1 MLTGTIKYIRQLAGS
16 EVMVDKFD
24 VKAVDISTT
33 FMGKI
38 TSGSYRAIYLMSGQ
52 NNDEDALWERRFDI
66 GLSSVKVETKVT
78 KDSKGKKVKSPVNYD
93 FFCRLASIIRY
104 AKHNCS
110 KSNMQGYTG
119 LELASGEYVPES
131 VTTYNIPFECKEGYL
146 GTVSLKLGEIYAIH
160 LKTDDFEIDL
170 DQNDFVE
177 EEVFYAIKDS
187 TPKGI
192 QFNAEYLGFDVKPP
206 IVSKSNN
213 SSGFYSSLEEI
224 IANHPDREYDW
235 LLKNKYIIV
244 SDDILDEVCEKIMA
258 HDGYVFYDTE
268 TSGLNI
274 TFKSR
279 LGADQGDQLVG
290 VVLTINDGEAYY
302 FPTQMKS
309 IPNLCNG
316 DHFYFME
323 HYMKPILE
331 GKELV
336 AHNMSFDWKVAYIY
350 DINANIVYDTMAL
363 YRLTVGAERKNF
375 PMGLKE
381 LARIFLM
388 RDSLELSDLVVDNS
402 WGTSDVRF
410 WDLPYEMVRLYA
422 CADTDNTKGLFDNA
436 MRNELLQKYNAT
448 RVYEI
453 EIAFSYAVAYQEFYG
468 HKIDIDNLE
477 ALHKDIDKGLKEN
490 MAKMVEI
497 VGYEF
502 NPNSPPQLLRI
513 MYQELGIPTQISRKT
528 GRPTTDKETLKY
540 LSELTDIEG
549 NVKYPFVKYLMDYRV
564 FEGVRKIIDKFPELA
579 TTDGYLFSSVMQ
591 YGTTT
596 GRVSI
601 NTPNYQSYNDPVKK
615 NIVPRPGFWMF
626 DTDYS
631 SVEYRV
637 LGNMAGNEMIK
648 EGFKDPDFDYH
659 AYQASRMYNVPY
671 AAVTKKLRKA
681 AKGINFGLP
690 YGMGDQS
697 LGVRVFGE
705 ETPENTRKAADLR
718 AKYFKGQE
726 DIRDFFDYARARGVN
741 EGFTETYFGRR
752 RYYHKSDFSVNAIKR
767 QAGNQVIQG
776 CIQGDTLIHDSVQ
789 GTVKIKELAGYK
801 AEVWNGTDWTTGD
814 VLYSGKKRKCIVKF
828 KGGYQMECSPEH
840 KFLVRSHRG
849 NDRFVACQDLIPLYD
864 DGRVRK
870 NAHRVVVSEDFCPSI
885 NVFKSDRVY
894 DSSTVNANN
903 VYLDMI
909 EDNFTRGVVLG
920 RLSSDGSL
928 EINRGR
934 VTQIVAEHELDVYD
948 YLVEAMKPLGC
959 TYKIDEVR
967 EDRNEAIAHV
977 WVYSTSLAKEIE
989 ALDIR
994 HKIHPKIWAN
1004 TDMLRGFLCGLFDGD
1019 GGVSGKTIT
1028 FVQGTQENFEP
1039 FVKEVQ
1045 KALLFFGIRSR
1056 YRHYDDR
1063 YVLQVKTTDND
1074 RFLEVI
1080 GFINEDKNLKASQLE
1095 CIEDEHIFGRCLI
1108 VESVEITDELIDMY
1122 DVCNTDGGYY
1132 VADGIITHNTAA
1144 DIYKLAVGRVFKR
1157 ICKEGWLG
1165 KVLLTGF
1172 IHDELLGEVH
1182 NSIDPMVFLKA
1193 LREEFEVKI
1202 YNEDGTPWCPLYMG
1216 FGFGMSWYEAKS
1228 VELPIKLQW
1237 EFVEKYGDEGYP
1249 NWDGD
1254 GRKFCDTIP
1263 DKLRDFAVR
1272 DARNQLLEEVNQ
1284 GNPIKPTL
1292 NNALFDIIKE
1302 DSEVYEQ
1309 ALSDYMQDD
1318 YQVVAEMGEQEYIE
1332 FHKNGIIKYLDEHY
1346 HIQGLYKD
1354 KDGLYSF
1361 NIPKTKET
1369 QEAIDLF
1376 CMLHDTDRSLID
1388 IQDIPD
1394 VSSVSSSDNPSE
1406 IYLDDEDDE
1415 DDAEAKQRRIDS
1427 RVNTLGM
1434 YLDTDNKQIILKIVP
1449 PQFMNFI
1456 KEHSNQ
1462 DGVGYNVVFKDYENK
1477 KTYLTKAYIKSD
1489 DITVIQSM
1497 YLQYFK
1503 SVG

>member
-146 GTVSLKLGEIYAIH
+146 GTVSLKLGEICAIH

-350 DINANIVYDTMAL
+350 DINANIVHDTMAL

-410 WDLPYEMVRLYA
+410 WDLPYESVRLYA

-776 CIQGDTLIHDSVQ
+776 
-789 GTVKIKELAGYK
+789 
-801 AEVWNGTDWTTGD
+801 
-814 VLYSGKKRKCIVKF
+814 
-828 KGGYQMECSPEH
+828 
-840 KFLVRSHRG
+840 
-849 NDRFVACQDLIPLYD
+849 
-864 DGRVRK
+864 
-870 NAHRVVVSEDFCPSI
+870 
-885 NVFKSDRVY
+885 
-894 DSSTVNANN
+894 
-903 VYLDMI
+903 
-909 EDNFTRGVVLG
+909 
-920 RLSSDGSL
+920 
-928 EINRGR
+928 
-934 VTQIVAEHELDVYD
+934 
-948 YLVEAMKPLGC
+948 
-959 TYKIDEVR
+959 
-967 EDRNEAIAHV
+967 
-977 WVYSTSLAKEIE
+977 
-989 ALDIR
+989 
-994 HKIHPKIWAN
+994 
-1004 TDMLRGFLCGLFDGD
+1004 
-1019 GGVSGKTIT
+1019 
-1028 FVQGTQENFEP
+1028 
-1039 FVKEVQ
+1039 
-1045 KALLFFGIRSR
+1045 
-1056 YRHYDDR
+1056 
-1063 YVLQVKTTDND
+1063 
-1074 RFLEVI
+1074 
-1080 GFINEDKNLKASQLE
+1080 
-1095 CIEDEHIFGRCLI
+1095 
-1108 VESVEITDELIDMY
+1108 
-1122 DVCNTDGGYY
+1122 
-1132 VADGIITHNTAA
+1132 TAA

-1182 NSIDPMVFLKA
+1182 NSINPMVFLKA

-1249 NWDGD
+1249 DWDGD

-1318 YQVVAEMGEQEYIE
+1318 YQLVAEMGEQEYIE
-1332 FHKNGIIKYLDEHY
+1332 YHKNGIIKYLDEHY

-1376 CMLHDTDRSLID
+1376 CMLHDTNRILVD

-1394 VSSVSSSDNPSE
+1394 VSSVSSSDSPSE

-1503 SVG
+1503 TVG

>member
-1 MLTGTIKYIRQLAGS
+1 MLTGTIVHTGDNGL
-16 EVMVDKFD
+16 VDKFN

-38 TSGSYRAIYLMSGQ
+38 TSGSYRAIYLMSGE
-52 NNDEDALWERRFDI
+52 NDDEDALWERRFDI
-66 GLSSVKVETKVT
+66 GLSSVKVETKVS
-78 KDSKGKKVKSPVNYD
+78 KDENGKKVKSPVNYD

-104 AKHNCS
+104 AKHNCC
-110 KSNMQGYTG
+110 KSNIQGYTG

-146 GTVSLKLGEIYAIH
+146 GTVSLKLGEICSIH

-177 EEVFYAIKDS
+177 EEIFYAIKDS

-192 QFNAEYLGFDVKPP
+192 QFNAEYLGFDVKS
-206 IVSKSNN
+206 VTTYVAN
-213 SSGFYSSLEEI
+213 SSGGFYTSLDDI
-224 IANHPDREYDW
+224 IKNHPEKEFDW
-235 LLKNKYIIV
+235 LLQNKYIIV
-244 SDDILDEVCEKIMA
+244 SDDILDEVCAKIMN

-290 VVLTINDGEAYY
+290 VVLTINDGESYY

-336 AHNMSFDWKVAYIY
+336 AHNMYFDWKLAYIY
-350 DINANIVYDTMAL
+350 DINANIVHDTMAL
-363 YRLTVGAERKNF
+363 YRLTVGAEKKNF

-381 LARIFLM
+381 LASIFLM

-410 WDLPYEMVRLYA
+410 WDLPYELVRLYA

-436 MRNELLQKYNAT
+436 MRNEYLQKYNAT

-453 EIAFSYAVAYQEFYG
+453 EIAFSFAVAYQEFYG

-477 ALHKDIDKGLKEN
+477 TLHKEIDKGLKEN
-490 MAKMVEI
+490 MDKMVEI

-502 NPNSPPQLLRI
+502 NPNSPKQLLQI

-528 GRPTTDKETLKY
+528 GRPTTDKDTLKY

-549 NVKYPFVKYLMDYRV
+549 NIKYPFVKYLMDYRV

-579 TTDGYLFSSVMQ
+579 TSDGYLFSSVMQ

-690 YGMGDQS
+690 YGMGDES
-697 LGVRVFGE
+697 LGIRVFGE
-705 ETPENTRKAADLR
+705 ASPENTRKAADLR

-726 DIRDFFDYARARGVN
+726 DIRDFFDNARAKGVN

-767 QAGNQVIQG
+767 QAGNQTIQG
-776 CIQGDTLIHDSVQ
+776 CLDGATVIEVKGTGAVPIKDMVDTHVQ
-789 GTVKIKELAGYK
+789 
-801 AEVWNGTDWTTGD
+801 VWNGHDWTWGD
-814 VLYSGKKRKCIVKF
+814 VLYSGKKQKCIITFTNGQKF
-828 KGGYQMECSPEH
+828 ICSPEH
-840 KFLVRSHRG
+840 RFLVDSLTFTDVADINPNWREDIKEDG
-849 NDRFVACQDLIPLYD
+849 ELGGRFVRCKDLEPD
-864 DGRVRK
+864 MV
-870 NAHRVVVSEDFCPSI
+870 I
-885 NVFKSDRVY
+885 N
-894 DSSTVNANN
+894 
-903 VYLDMI
+903 
-909 EDNFTRGVVLG
+909 
-920 RLSSDGSL
+920 
-928 EINRGR
+928 
-934 VTQIVAEHELDVYD
+934 
-948 YLVEAMKPLGC
+948 
-959 TYKIDEVR
+959 
-967 EDRNEAIAHV
+967 
-977 WVYSTSLAKEIE
+977 
-989 ALDIR
+989 
-994 HKIHPKIWAN
+994 
-1004 TDMLRGFLCGLFDGD
+1004 
-1019 GGVSGKTIT
+1019 
-1028 FVQGTQENFEP
+1028 
-1039 FVKEVQ
+1039 
-1045 KALLFFGIRSR
+1045 
-1056 YRHYDDR
+1056 
-1063 YVLQVKTTDND
+1063 
-1074 RFLEVI
+1074 
-1080 GFINEDKNLKASQLE
+1080 INEDASKSCKIKNFDNRFNKVLCVENDDNFIHEYFMSIP
-1095 CIEDEHIFGRCLI
+1095 CVV
-1108 VESVEITDELIDMY
+1108 VESVEITDEWIDMY
-1122 DVCNTDGGYY
+1122 DVCNTDCGYY

-1182 NSIDPMVFLKA
+1182 NSINPMEFLKA

-1202 YNEDGTPWCPLYMG
+1202 YNEDGSPWCPLYMG

-1237 EFVEKYGDEGYP
+1237 EFVEKYGDTGYP
-1249 NWDGD
+1249 DWDGD

-1272 DARNQLLEEVNQ
+1272 DARNQLLDKDNQ
-1284 GNPIKPTL
+1284 GKQIKPTL

-1302 DSEVYEQ
+1302 DTEVYKD
-1309 ALSDYMQDD
+1309 AINDWMTDD
-1318 YQVVAEMGEQEYIE
+1318 YQVVNEMGEQNYID
-1332 FHKNGIIKYLDEHY
+1332 FHKEGIIKYLDENY

-1354 KDGLYSF
+1354 ENGLYSLD
-1361 NIPKTKET
+1361 IPKTKET

-1376 CMLHDTDRSLID
+1376 CMLHDTDRSLVD

-1394 VSSVSSSDNPSE
+1394 ISASSNESSPSE
-1406 IYLDDEDDE
+1406 IYLDYEDED
-1415 DDAEAKQRRIDS
+1415 DDAEAKQKRIDS
-1427 RVNTLGM
+1427 RVFNLGLN
-1434 YLDTDNKQIILKIVP
+1434 LDTDNKEVMLRLIP
-1449 PQFMNFI
+1449 NPYMSYI
-1456 KEHSNQ
+1456 KERTNK
-1462 DGVGYNVVFKDYENK
+1462 DGVGYNVILKDYENK
-1477 KTYLTKAYIKSD
+1477 MTYNTVSYIKSED
-1489 DITVIQSM
+1489 VQFIQEV
-1497 YLQYFK
+1497 YLSYFK
-1503 SVG
+1503 SIM

>member
-1 MLTGTIKYIRQLAGS
+1 MLTGTIKYIRQS
-16 EVMVDKFD
+16 VDNEVMVDKFD

-52 NNDEDALWERRFDI
+52 DNDEDALWERRFDI
-66 GLSSVKVETKVT
+66 GLSSVKVETRVT
-78 KDSKGKKVKSPVNYD
+78 RDNNGKKVKSPINYD

-146 GTVSLKLGEIYAIH
+146 GTVSLNLGEICAIH

-170 DQNDFVE
+170 DQNNFVE

-187 TPKGI
+187 NPKGI

-206 IVSKSNN
+206 VIVKNIN

-244 SDDILDEVCEKIMA
+244 TDDILDEVCEKIMA
-258 HDGYVFYDTE
+258 HEGYVFFDTE

-279 LGADQGDQLVG
+279 LGAEQGDQLVG

-336 AHNMSFDWKVAYIY
+336 AHNMPFDWKVAYIY
-350 DINANIVYDTMAL
+350 DINANIVHDTLAL
-363 YRLTVGAERKNF
+363 YRLTVGAEKKNF
-375 PMGLKE
+375 SLK
-381 LARIFLM
+381 LKVLVKLFLM
-388 RDSLELSDLVVDNS
+388 RDSLELSDLVVDDS

-410 WDLPYEMVRLYA
+410 WDLPYELVRLYA
-422 CADTDNTKGLFDNA
+422 CADTDNTKGLLDYA
-436 MRNELLQKYNAT
+436 TRNELLQKYNAT

-468 HKIDIDNLE
+468 HKIDTDNLE
-477 ALHKDIDKGLKEN
+477 ALHKAIDEGLKEN

-528 GRPTTDKETLKY
+528 GRPTTDKETLTY

-549 NVKYPFVKYLMDYRV
+549 NVKYPFVKYLKEYRV
-564 FEGVRKIIDKFPELA
+564 YEGVRKIIDKFPELA
-579 TTDGYLFSSVMQ
+579 TPDGYLFSEVQ
-591 YGTTT
+591 QFGTTT
-596 GRVSI
+596 GRVAMKE
-601 NTPNYQSYNDPVKK
+601 PNYQSYNDPVKK
-615 NIVPRPGFWMF
+615 NIIPRPGFWMG

-637 LGNMAGNEMIK
+637 LGSMAGNEMIK

-671 AAVTKKLRKA
+671 AAVTKALRKA

-690 YGMGDQS
+690 YGMGDES
-697 LGVRVFGE
+697 LGIRVFGE
-705 ETPENTRKAADLR
+705 KSPENTRKAGVLR
-718 AKYFKGQE
+718 NAYFKGQE
-726 DIRDFFDYARARGVN
+726 DIQELFDASRAQGVSN
-741 EGFTETYFGRR
+741 GFTETFFGRR
-752 RYYHKSDFSVNAIKR
+752 RYYHRSDFSVNAIRR
-767 QAGNQVIQG
+767 QAGNHVIQG
-776 CIQGDTLIHDSVQ
+776 CQDLNTRILT
-789 GTVKIKELAGYK
+789 KEFGIVRL
-801 AEVWNGTDWTTGD
+801 GD
-814 VLYSGKKRKCIVKF
+814 VLNTNVTVWDGLKWSNGDVLPAGNKRKTVIKF
-828 KGGYQMECSPEH
+828 KGGQTMICSPTH
-840 KFLVRSHRG
+840 KFLVSTKGG
-849 NDRFVACQDLIPLYD
+849 NVMWVEAQDLHTTSEYRNPHRILVNPQHAMADYVYKSNRKYD
-864 DGRVRK
+864 C
-870 NAHRVVVSEDFCPSI
+870 HTS
-885 NVFKSDRVY
+885 
-894 DSSTVNANN
+894 NANN
-903 VYLDMI
+903 VYLSDVNDSYKVGI
-909 EDNFTRGVVLG
+909 ILG
-920 RLSSDGSL
+920 RLASDGHQTLHHSGSNA
-928 EINRGR
+928 I
-934 VTQIVAEHELDVYD
+934 VQIIAEHEYNILPK
-948 YLVEAMKPLGC
+948 LKECLENLGYYEDSDG
-959 TYKIDEVR
+959 TR
-967 EDRNEAIAHV
+967 EDRNEEITRLT
-977 WVYSTSLAKEIE
+977 VYSTSLSKEIDD
-989 ALDIR
+989 LDIR
-994 HKIHPKIWAN
+994 HKVHRNIFMD
-1004 TDMLRGFLCGLFDGD
+1004 TELLRGFLCGYFDGD
-1019 GGVSGKTIT
+1019 GGISGKTIT
-1028 FVQGTQENFEP
+1028 CVFGKQDDFQTLVEDM
-1039 FVKEVQ
+1039 Q
-1045 KALLFFGIRSR
+1045 KALLFFGVRSR
-1056 YRHYDDR
+1056 IREYDDR
-1063 YVLQVKTTDND
+1063 WVLQIKTNDNEL
-1074 RFLEVI
+1074 FLKEI
-1080 GFINEDKNLKASQLE
+1080 GFLNSDKQIAGAKLH
-1095 CIEDEHIFGRCLI
+1095 CIEEEKTFGKCI
-1108 VESVEITDELIDMY
+1108 IPESVEVTDELIPMA

-1172 IHDELLGEVH
+1172 IHDELLFEVH
-1182 NSIDPMVFLKA
+1182 NSINPMVFLKA

-1237 EFVEKYGDEGYP
+1237 EFVEKYGELGYP
-1249 NWDGD
+1249 DWDGN

-1263 DKLRDFAVR
+1263 DKLRDFSVR
-1272 DARNQLLEEVNQ
+1272 DVRKQLLDTESQ
-1284 GNPIKPTL
+1284 GKQIKPTL

-1309 ALSDYMQDD
+1309 ALSNYMKDD
-1318 YQVVAEMGEQEYIE
+1318 YLEVAKMGEQAYIE
-1332 FHKNGIIKYLDEHY
+1332 SHKDSIIEYLDKHY

-1354 KDGLYSF
+1354 KDGLYSS

-1376 CMLHDTDRSLID
+1376 CMLHDADRSVID
-1388 IQDIPD
+1388 IQDIQD
-1394 VSSVSSSDNPSE
+1394 VSSVSCDDNPSE
-1406 IYLDDEDDE
+1406 IYLDAEDDE

-1434 YLDTDNKQIILKIVP
+1434 YLDTDDKQIILKIVP

-1456 KEHSNQ
+1456 KDHSNQ
-1462 DGVGYNVVFKDYENK
+1462 DGVGYNVVFKDYEKK

-1503 SVG
+1503 AVG

>member
-1 MLTGTIKYIRQLAGS
+1 MLTGTIKHIRQLAGS

-66 GLSSVKVETKVT
+66 GLSSVKVETKIT

-110 KSNMQGYTG
+110 KSNIQGYTG

-206 IVSKSNN
+206 IIAKSNN

-235 LLKNKYIIV
+235 LLKNNYIIV
-244 SDDILDEVCEKIMA
+244 TDDILDEVYEKIMA

-279 LGADQGDQLVG
+279 LGVDQGDQLVG

-350 DINANIVYDTMAL
+350 DINANIVHDTMAL

-381 LARIFLM
+381 LSRIFLM
-388 RDSLELSDLVVDNS
+388 RDSLELSDLVVDDS

-528 GRPTTDKETLKY
+528 GRPTTDKDTLRH

-549 NVKYPFVKYLMDYRV
+549 NVKYPFVKYLMTYRV

-690 YGMGDQS
+690 YGMGDES
-697 LGVRVFGE
+697 LGVAVFGE
-705 ETPENTRKAADLR
+705 ASPENTRKAADLR

-726 DIRDFFDYARARGVN
+726 DIRDFFERARAKGVN

-767 QAGNQVIQG
+767 QAGNQTIQG
-776 CIQGDTLIHDSVQ
+776 
-789 GTVKIKELAGYK
+789 
-801 AEVWNGTDWTTGD
+801 
-814 VLYSGKKRKCIVKF
+814 
-828 KGGYQMECSPEH
+828 
-840 KFLVRSHRG
+840 
-849 NDRFVACQDLIPLYD
+849 
-864 DGRVRK
+864 
-870 NAHRVVVSEDFCPSI
+870 
-885 NVFKSDRVY
+885 
-894 DSSTVNANN
+894 
-903 VYLDMI
+903 
-909 EDNFTRGVVLG
+909 
-920 RLSSDGSL
+920 
-928 EINRGR
+928 
-934 VTQIVAEHELDVYD
+934 
-948 YLVEAMKPLGC
+948 
-959 TYKIDEVR
+959 
-967 EDRNEAIAHV
+967 
-977 WVYSTSLAKEIE
+977 
-989 ALDIR
+989 
-994 HKIHPKIWAN
+994 
-1004 TDMLRGFLCGLFDGD
+1004 
-1019 GGVSGKTIT
+1019 
-1028 FVQGTQENFEP
+1028 
-1039 FVKEVQ
+1039 
-1045 KALLFFGIRSR
+1045 
-1056 YRHYDDR
+1056 
-1063 YVLQVKTTDND
+1063 
-1074 RFLEVI
+1074 
-1080 GFINEDKNLKASQLE
+1080 
-1095 CIEDEHIFGRCLI
+1095 
-1108 VESVEITDELIDMY
+1108 
-1122 DVCNTDGGYY
+1122 
-1132 VADGIITHNTAA
+1132 TAA

-1202 YNEDGTPWCPLYMG
+1202 YNEDGSPWCPLYMG

-1237 EFVEKYGDEGYP
+1237 EFVEKYGEEGYP
-1249 NWDGD
+1249 DWDGD

-1272 DARNQLLEEVNQ
+1272 DARGQLLDPENQ
-1284 GNPIKPTL
+1284 GKPIKPTL

-1302 DSEVYEQ
+1302 DSEVYKD

-1318 YQVVAEMGEQEYIE
+1318 YQVVVEMGEQGYIE
-1332 FHKNGIIKYLDEHY
+1332 SHKDSIIKYLDEHY

-1354 KDGLYSF
+1354 KDGLYSY

-1376 CMLHDTDRSLID
+1376 CMLHDTDRSLVD

-1394 VSSVSSSDNPSE
+1394 VNSVSSSDNPSE
-1406 IYLDDEDDE
+1406 IYLDDEYDE
-1415 DDAEAKQRRIDS
+1415 DDAETKQRRIDS

-1434 YLDTDNKQIILKIVP
+1434 YLDTDSKQIILKVVP

-1456 KEHSNQ
+1456 KEHTNQ
-1462 DGVGYNVVFKDYENK
+1462 DGVGYSVVFKDYENK

-1503 SVG
+1503 TVG